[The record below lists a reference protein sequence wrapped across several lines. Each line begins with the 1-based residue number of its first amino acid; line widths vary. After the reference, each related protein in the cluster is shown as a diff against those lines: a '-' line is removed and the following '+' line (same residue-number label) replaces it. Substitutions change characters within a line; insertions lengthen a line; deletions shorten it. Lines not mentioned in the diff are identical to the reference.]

1 MNEIFSTLDEDYI
14 KFEEK
19 KITVI
24 IDNDNN
30 TWFNANETAKALGYA
45 FPVDAINKVNYMH

>member
-1 MNEIFSTLDEDYI
+1 MNEIFVTLDANYI
-14 KFEEK
+14 KFEDV

-30 TWFNANETAKALGYA
+30 TWFNANETAKFKNHRFLNFALTL
-45 FPVDAINKVNYMH
+45 

>member
-1 MNEIFSTLDEDYI
+1 MNEIFSTLDEKYI

-30 TWFNANETAKALGYA
+30 IWFNSIETAKFKNL
-45 FPVDAINKVNYMH
+45 